1 MLFRS
6 VGIALGRAADNVLE
20 EIESNERQTTMN
32 RSIFFI
38 DHQHGIY
45 TGIPVCSGCRLQVM
59 ASLGYVGLHGEVSLR
74 MKRRLGFGH
83 IWQP

>member
-1 MLFRS
+1 
-6 VGIALGRAADNVLE
+6 
-20 EIESNERQTTMN
+20 MN
-32 RSIFFI
+32 RTVSFI

-45 TGIPVCSGCRLQVM
+45 IGIPVRSGCRLQLM
-59 ASLGYVGLHGEVSLR
+59 ASLGYVGLHGEVSLW